1 MGSEKLG
8 IAVIGCGMI
17 GKFHLRALAE
27 IPEYSIIGIWA
38 ANEKLAEDTA
48 KQFNTKSYKN
58 YDEVLKDPQV
68 DLVNICL
75 PSGLHSEYGCAAAE
89 AKKHVLVEKP
99 VDITVENAEKL
110 INSCKEND
118 VFLSVIFQNRFAA
131 SAGKVK
137 KALEENVLG
146 KLYAAESSIKWYRQE
161 AYYTTSRWKG
171 TKKLDG
177 GGALINQGVHTI
189 DLLLWFVDSKPKS
202 VASLVRT
209 VRHPIEVED
218 IAMALVEFENGVIGS
233 ITGSTA
239 LKPGFPERIELYGE
253 KGSIALEAGRIVR
266 WKVDGFKE
274 EDWLDSVATG
284 SGSSDPGG
292 IPLVNHQKQL
302 QSIAQAIMSGKQP
315 PLKGEEALKALDL
328 IMKIYAADGKWV
340 SSV

>member
-1 MGSEKLG
+1 MGKEKLG

-27 IPEYSIIGIWA
+27 IPEYKITGVWA
-38 ANEKLAEDTA
+38 ANAKLAEDTA
-48 KQFNTKSYKN
+48 KDHNTKAYSN
-58 YDEVLKDPQV
+58 YQEVLEDTQV

-75 PSGLHSEYGCAAAE
+75 PNGLHSEYGCMAAK

-99 VDITVENAEKL
+99 IDITVENAERL
-110 INSCKEND
+110 INTCRENG
-118 VFLSVIFQNRFAA
+118 VFLSVIFQNRFAP

-146 KLYAAESSIKWYRQE
+146 RLYASEATIKWYRQE

-189 DLLLWFVDSKPKS
+189 DLLLWFVNSKPKS
-202 VASLVRT
+202 VTSLVRT

-218 IAMALVEFENGVIGS
+218 LAMALVEFENGVIGN
-233 ITGSTA
+233 IIGSTA
-239 LKPGFPERIELYGE
+239 MKPGFPERIELYGE
-253 KGSIALEAGRIVR
+253 KGSIVLEAGRIVR
-266 WKVDGFKE
+266 WKIEGCQE
-274 EDWLDSVATG
+274 EDWLDTVFIG

-292 IPLVNHQKQL
+292 IPLANHLKQL
-302 QSIAQAIMSGKQP
+302 REVAHAILIGKQP
-315 PLKGEEALKALDL
+315 PLAGEEALKALDL
-328 IMKIYAADGKWV
+328 IMKIYSTDGKWV